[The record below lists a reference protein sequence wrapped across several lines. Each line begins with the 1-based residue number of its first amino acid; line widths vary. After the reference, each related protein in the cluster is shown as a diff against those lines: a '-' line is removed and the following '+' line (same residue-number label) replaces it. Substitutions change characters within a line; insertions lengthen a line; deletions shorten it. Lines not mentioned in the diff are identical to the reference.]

1 MNSLETARCDT
12 VKRLFAAYVAQHPDT
27 VDPML
32 TQDFTF
38 SSPRDDHIDRKRYF
52 EHCWPKE
59 KVFRDIHIE
68 HLVADGD
75 DVIVGYRTYPHTDMA
90 ERGADAADLVHRLHA
105 NAGRRPAAHPTGHLV
120 RLPLLSVP
128 PAQEHRAEPMAGV
141 QAADRAKN

>member
-1 MNSLETARCDT
+1 MNSLENARCNT

-75 DVIVGYRTYPHTDMA
+75 DVIVGYRA
-90 ERGADAADLVHRLHA
+90 EKMDGASFRNVELIRF
-105 NAGRRPAAHPTGHLV
+105 AGDRI
-120 RLPLLSVP
+120 
-128 PAQEHRAEPMAGV
+128 AEVNVYFG
-141 QAADRAKN
+141 RSL